1 MNIVYP
7 VKFDSAFLQVKDAVG
22 KVVADV
28 KRFSQ
33 FKGESEEVGLL
44 IAVKLNEGKKV
55 EKKVEL
61 VVKKKRTKK
70 V

>member
-61 VVKKKRTKK
+61 VVKQKRTKK
-70 V
+70 K